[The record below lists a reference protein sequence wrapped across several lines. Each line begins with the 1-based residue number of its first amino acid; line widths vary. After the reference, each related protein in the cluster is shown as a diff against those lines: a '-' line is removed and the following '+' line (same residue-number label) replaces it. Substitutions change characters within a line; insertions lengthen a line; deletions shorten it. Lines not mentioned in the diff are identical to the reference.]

1 MSNIEKQAAFA
12 QMTQAIHDRR
22 QAEQSAS
29 AQSLQPV
36 TAEQHEMKNS
46 ELFHQSFGH
55 KRITEPAARVEHPRE
70 NTWDRALRLAATD
83 DDAPR
88 PPETTDVPAMP
99 VVVTPPP
106 EETRARQTSL
116 SAADLFAQMEQRLTV
131 TPEATTLPP
140 EVAARRAYR
149 ELPGAD
155 RERLAA
161 LIQEQDYGMAG
172 YFDGRNL
179 PEDYR
184 AFLVGSA
191 LAKRLQ
197 DARRLQPE
205 LSPGDLLRAMLGQG

>member
-12 QMTQAIHDRR
+12 QMTQAIHERR
-22 QAEQSAS
+22 QATHAAET
-29 AQSLQPV
+29 QSLPPV

-46 ELFHQSFGH
+46 ELFRQSFGH
-55 KRITEPAARVEHPRE
+55 KKITEPAARVEHPKE
-70 NTWDRALRLAATD
+70 NTWDRALRLAVTD

-88 PPETTDVPAMP
+88 PPETTDVPALP
-99 VVVTPPP
+99 VVLTPP
-106 EETRARQTSL
+106 EETRARQTGL
-116 SAADLFAQMEQRLTV
+116 SAADLFQAMEQRLTV
-131 TPEATTLPP
+131 TPEATPVPP

-161 LIQEQDYGMAG
+161 IIQEQDYGMPG

-205 LSPGDLLRAMLGQG
+205 LSPSDLLRAMLGQG